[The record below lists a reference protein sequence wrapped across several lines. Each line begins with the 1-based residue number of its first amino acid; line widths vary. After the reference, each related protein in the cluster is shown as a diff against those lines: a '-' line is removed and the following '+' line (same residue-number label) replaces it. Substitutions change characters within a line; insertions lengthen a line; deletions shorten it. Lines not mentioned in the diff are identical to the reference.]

1 MSKRKI
7 TAPLI
12 QVIVLL
18 FLSNNI
24 IDGQVNT
31 ETPQKTDS
39 DSLSLKQIIDKVISD
54 YPTVKVAQEAINN
67 ADARIGLARTG
78 YNPDISASAAYS
90 NIGPVVQLAIPD
102 LGTFQLYPQNNY
114 SASIDYRQVIYDFG
128 RTRQNISL
136 ETEGKAITEQALEQV
151 KQNLSLYCVNNFY
164 TLVFLQEAI
173 RIKNEQIATLNEHL
187 VQVEKKMATGSA
199 TEFEILSTRVKI
211 SAIESQ
217 ETDLI
222 ASLTA
227 HRAAL
232 NSLLGNDY
240 SKNPVVRTELSAGS
254 PVVQTDSALSYA
266 FHNRNE
272 ILINEKRAS
281 LADLKYDW
289 TRTQNKPSLS
299 FVASGGAKNGYIP
312 DLNKFTP
319 NYMVGLGL
327 RIPIYD
333 AGRTRQNLLQAKSAV
348 TSISYESEDTKRHV
362 TDELYEAEVY
372 MKASEKKINQF
383 ELQLKQAQRAYSLAE
398 TNYKAGTIT
407 NLDLLDVYTS
417 LSETRL
423 MLLKAR
429 IDYVASVYKLKAAIG
444 EKLY

>member
-1 MSKRKI
+1 MIKRKI
-7 TAPLI
+7 SGSLI
-12 QVIVLL
+12 QVILLL

-24 IDGQVNT
+24 IDGQVNN
-31 ETPQKTDS
+31 ETMQESGT
-39 DSLSLKQIIDKVISD
+39 DSLSLKQIIDKVISG

-67 ADARIGLARTG
+67 ADAKIGLARTG
-78 YNPDISASAAYS
+78 YNPDVSASAAYS
-90 NIGPVVQLAIPD
+90 NIGPVVQLAIPN

-114 SASIDYRQVIYDFG
+114 SAEIDYRQVLYDFG

-164 TLVFLQEAI
+164 NLVFLQEAI

-217 ETDLI
+217 EIDLK
-222 ASLTA
+222 ANLTA
-227 HRAAL
+227 QRVAL
-232 NSLLGNDY
+232 NSLLGDDY
-240 SKNPVVRTELSAGS
+240 SKIPVVRTELTDVS
-254 PVVQTDSALSYA
+254 PVVHSDSALSYA
-266 FHNRNE
+266 LHNRNE
-272 ILINEKRAS
+272 ILMNEKRAT
-281 LADLKYDW
+281 LAALRYDW

-299 FVASGGAKNGYIP
+299 FIASGGAKNGYIP
-312 DLNKFTP
+312 DLNKITP
-319 NYMVGLGL
+319 NYVVGLGL
-327 RIPIYD
+327 KIPIYD
-333 AGRTRQNLLQAKSAV
+333 AGRTRQNILQAQSAI

-362 TDELYEAEVY
+362 TNEIYSAEAY
-372 MKASEKKINQF
+372 MAAAGKKINQF
-383 ELQLKQAQRAYSLAE
+383 ELQLKQAQRAYQLAE
-398 TNYKAGTIT
+398 INYKAGTIT